1 LAACTASH
9 ATTGKHMANSLRILL
24 KALNRLEEGVLTFGL
39 LGLALMC
46 FVEVVS
52 RYLFNHSFT
61 WYEELARYF
70 MVFLT
75 FLGAS
80 LGVKYGLHFCMDFV
94 VTRVSCRLGN
104 LMRVTSNL
112 IAAFLFAVVAI
123 LAWKHSM
130 KIMGFGTTSAAMGL
144 PMYIAYLPVSI
155 FSGTMC
161 LRFLYQSHR
170 HLMAMLRDEP
180 LGGASAEP
188 TDEPEEQES

>member
-1 LAACTASH
+1 
-9 ATTGKHMANSLRILL
+9 M
-24 KALNRLEEGVLTFGL
+24 TFGL

-61 WYEELARYF
+61 WYEELARYS
-70 MVFLT
+70 MVFFT

-80 LGVKYGLHFCMDFV
+80 LGIKYGIHFSMDYV
-94 VTRVSCRLGN
+94 VTRVSSRLGN
-104 LMRVTSNL
+104 FMQVTSNL
-112 IAAFLFAVVAI
+112 IAAVLFAV
-123 LAWKHSM
+123 LAVLSWQHSM

-161 LRFLYQSHR
+161 LRFLYQVYR
-170 HLMAMLRDEP
+170 HGRAMLKNEP
-180 LGGASAEP
+180 LGGEAKA
-188 TDEPEEQES
+188 EPEEQAA

>member
-1 LAACTASH
+1 
-9 ATTGKHMANSLRILL
+9 MARFLRALYS
-24 KALNRLEEGVLTFGL
+24 ALNRLEEGVLTFGL

-61 WYEELARYF
+61 WYEEFARYF

-80 LGVKYGLHFCMDFV
+80 LGVKYGLHFCMDYL
-94 VTRVSCRLGN
+94 VTRAPSRLGN
-104 LMRVTSNL
+104 LMRVASNL
-112 IAAFLFAVVAI
+112 IAAVLFAAVAV
-123 LAWKHSM
+123 LAWRHAM

-161 LRFLYQSHR
+161 LRFLYQAYR
-170 HLMAMLRDEP
+170 HGRAMLRGEP
-180 LGGASAEP
+180 LGGEP
-188 TDEPEEQES
+188 NVEPEEQAS

>member
-1 LAACTASH
+1 
-9 ATTGKHMANSLRILL
+9 
-24 KALNRLEEGVLTFGL
+24 
-39 LGLALMC
+39 MC

-61 WYEELARYF
+61 WYEEFARYF

-80 LGVKYGLHFCMDFV
+80 LGIKYGLHFCMDFV
-94 VTRVSCRLGN
+94 VTRVSYRLGN
-104 LMRVTSNL
+104 LMRVASNL
-112 IAAFLFAVVAI
+112 ISAALFAVVAV
-123 LAWKHSM
+123 LAWQHSM

-161 LRFLYQSHR
+161 LRFLYQAYR
-170 HLMAMLRDEP
+170 HGMAMLKGEP
-180 LGGASAEP
+180 LGGEPMAEP
-188 TDEPEEQES
+188 DGAAEEQAS

>member
-1 LAACTASH
+1 ML
-9 ATTGKHMANSLRILL
+9 NLLRLLLRI
-24 KALNRLEEGVLTFGL
+24 LNRLEEGVLTFGL

-61 WYEELARYF
+61 WYEEFARYSI
-70 MVFLT
+70 VFLT

-80 LGVKYGLHFCMDFV
+80 LGVKYGIHFSMDFV
-94 VTRVSCRLGN
+94 VTRVSSRIGN
-104 LMRVTSNL
+104 LMRVGSNL
-112 IAAFLFAVVAI
+112 IAAVLFAVLAV
-123 LAWKHSM
+123 LAWQHSM

-161 LRFLYQSHR
+161 LRFLYQVFR
-170 HLMAMLRDEP
+170 HGRAMLRDQP
-180 LGGASAEP
+180 LGGDAKAEP
-188 TDEPEEQES
+188 REQES

>member
-1 LAACTASH
+1 MLNCFR
-9 ATTGKHMANSLRILL
+9 LLL
-24 KALNRLEEGVLTFGL
+24 KIFNRLEEGVLTFGL

-61 WYEELARYF
+61 WYEEFARYF

-80 LGVKYGLHFCMDFV
+80 LGIKYGLHFCMDYV
-94 VTRVSCRLGN
+94 VTRVSARLGN
-104 LMRVTSNL
+104 LMRVASNL
-112 IAAFLFAVVAI
+112 IAAALFAVVAV
-123 LAWKHSM
+123 LAWQHSM

-144 PMYIAYLPVSI
+144 PMYIAYMPVSI

-161 LRFLYQSHR
+161 LRFLYQVYR
-170 HLMAMLRDEP
+170 HWLAMVRGEP
-180 LGGASAEP
+180 LGGAQPEP
-188 TDEPEEQES
+188 TGEPEEQAS